1 MLILILY
8 FTLVTIIPLL
18 ITIAFFTLAER
29 KVIAAI
35 QRRQGPTIVGFWGLL
50 QALADGLKLVLKE
63 VIIPYQAN
71 RFIFLLAPCLTF
83 VISFVNWG
91 VIPFNYNDVLFDF
104 NYSLLYLYMF
114 SSLGIYGIILAGWT
128 SRSRYPFLGA
138 IRSAAQMISY
148 EVSIGSVI
156 LIFAFLTNSLNI
168 LEIIYFQENITF
180 FFILLFPINLIF
192 FISIVAETNRAPFDL
207 PEAEAE
213 IVAGYNLEYSS
224 FTFALFFLGEY
235 SNIILMSALYVLLFW
250 GGWLPLFFTAA
261 PIFWFVIKIL
271 LCCFLFILIRTTFP
285 RYRYDQLMDIG
296 WKIFFPFNLIFLIIL
311 FFIVYTYLY

>member
-1 MLILILY
+1 MLLTLY

-35 QRRQGPTIVGFWGLL
+35 QRRQGPMVVGFWGLL
-50 QALADGLKLVLKE
+50 QALADGLKLILKE

-83 VISFVNWG
+83 IISFVNWAL
-91 VIPFNYNDVLFDF
+91 IPFNYNDVLLDL
-104 NYSLLYLYMF
+104 NYSLLYVYMF
-114 SSLGIYGIILAGWT
+114 SSLGVYGIILAGWT

-138 IRSAAQMISY
+138 VRSAAQMISY
-148 EVSIGSVI
+148 EVSIGSIIIVI
-156 LIFAFLTNSLNI
+156 ALLTNSLN
-168 LEIIYFQENITF
+168 LVEIVYFQENITF
-180 FFILLFPINLIF
+180 FGLLLLPLNIIF

-235 SNIILMSALYVLLFW
+235 SNIILMSALYVILFW
-250 GGWLPLFFTAA
+250 GGWLSFFFFVS
-261 PIFWFVIKIL
+261 PIFWFVVKIL
-271 LCCFLFILIRTTFP
+271 VCCFLFILIRTTFP

-296 WKIFFPFNLIFLIIL
+296 WKVFFPFNLIYLLIL
-311 FFIVYTYLY
+311 FIVIYFNLY

>member
-1 MLILILY
+1 MLLTIY
-8 FTLVTIIPLL
+8 FTLTTLVPLL

-83 VISFVNWG
+83 IISFLNWSL
-91 VIPFNYNDVLFDF
+91 IPFNYNEVILDF

-114 SSLGIYGIILAGWT
+114 SSLGVYGIILAGWT

-138 IRSAAQMISY
+138 VRSAAQMISY

-156 LIFAFLTNSLNI
+156 LIFALLTNSINLV
-168 LEIIYFQENITF
+168 EIIYFQENISF
-180 FFILLFPINLIF
+180 FFFLLLPINLIF
-192 FISIVAETNRAPFDL
+192 FISIIAETNRAPFDL

-250 GGWLPLFFTAA
+250 GGWLPIFFFSA
-261 PIFWFVIKIL
+261 PAFWFSLKIL
-271 LCCFLFILIRTTFP
+271 VCCFVFILVRTTFP
-285 RYRYDQLMDIG
+285 RYRYDQLMDVG
-296 WKIFFPFNLIFLIIL
+296 WKIFFPFNLVFFLII
-311 FFIVYTYLY
+311 FFIIYTYIY

>member
-1 MLILILY
+1 MFITIY
-8 FTLVTIIPLL
+8 FTLVTIVPLL

-83 VISFVNWG
+83 IISFLNWS
-91 VIPFNYNDVLFDF
+91 VIPFNYNDVILDF

-114 SSLGIYGIILAGWT
+114 SSLGVYGIILAGWT

-156 LIFAFLTNSLNI
+156 VIFALLTNSLNL
-168 LEIIYFQENITF
+168 LEIIYFQENINLF
-180 FFILLFPINLIF
+180 AWFLLPINLIF

-250 GGWLPLFFTAA
+250 GGWLPLFLFSA
-261 PIFWFVIKIL
+261 PIFWFTFKIL
-271 LCCFLFILIRTTFP
+271 CCCFIFILIRTTFP

-296 WKIFFPFNLIFLIIL
+296 WKIFFPFNLIFLIVL
-311 FFIVYTYLY
+311 FFFIYAYLY

>member
-1 MLILILY
+1 MFLVIY
-8 FTLVTIIPLL
+8 YALVTIVPLL

-35 QRRQGPTIVGFWGLL
+35 QRRQGPNIVGFWGLL

-63 VIIPYQAN
+63 IIIPYQAN
-71 RFIFLLAPCLTF
+71 RFLFLFAPCLTF
-83 VISFVNWG
+83 IFSFLNWG
-91 VIPFNYNDVLFDF
+91 LIPFDYTDVIFDV
-104 NYSLLYLYMF
+104 NYSLLCVYML

-148 EVSIGSVI
+148 EVSIGSII
-156 LIFAFLTNSLNI
+156 LVFALLTNSLN
-168 LEIIYFQENITF
+168 LVEIVYFQENIAF
-180 FFILLFPINLIF
+180 FWLVLFPLNIIF
-192 FISIVAETNRAPFDL
+192 FISIIAETNRAPFDL

-224 FTFALFFLGEY
+224 FMFALFFLGEY

-250 GGWLPLFFTAA
+250 GGWLPFIGTFGN
-261 PIFWFVIKIL
+261 WFAIKIL
-271 LCCFLFILIRTTFP
+271 ICCFLFILVRTTFP

-296 WKIFFPFNLIFLIIL
+296 WKVFFPFNLVFFLVLFFFLFIFL
-311 FFIVYTYLY
+311 Y